1 MPATHNQLQPFYR
14 QHTCSLFHITPL
26 GHIQPKQCWWCLPE
40 NALLLPAWAA
50 NVLSAIP
57 VNVPVG
63 KRWCLHECLSAFLSE
78 VHLCVSRQS
87 LSARPVSPTT
97 TAKRSCSTK
106 VRRPTWTRT
115 GTGLPTGSSPKR
127 TSASL
132 AFSVWDF
139 VRSFCRP
146 STASRSQ
153 LPQVL
158 PCCSRPKARE
168 SRQHIS
174 HLDASRSSRRAPVAG
189 SGATSSGTAERPVC
203 PRGCAAPAQPPPRRS
218 SILLFPSPAPP
229 PRCPPPPPLR
239 QPPPSPP
246 QKASNGSCLPAN
258 MSGHTRRNTA
268 KNVLRLQLAAGSEF
282 GEMHKR
288 PRPVESLLLVLE
300 KVLPQCIPLYAY
312 RGLNHR
318 GSKRL
323 SMLYKHNTISIILY
337 PFLYHPHQHGYST
350 FQGFT
355 TCYTRPEHSL

>member
-1 MPATHNQLQPFYR
+1 MVSARKRSASARVGGKCAVCNSCKRACGKAMVFARMPFCFSFRGP
-14 QHTCSLFHITPL
+14 PL
-26 GHIQPKQCWWCLPE
+26 CF
-40 NALLLPAWAA
+40 
-50 NVLSAIP
+50 SAITF
-57 VNVPVG
+57 
-63 KRWCLHECLSAFLSE
+63 C
-78 VHLCVSRQS
+78 
-87 LSARPVSPTT
+87 T
-97 TAKRSCSTK
+97 
-106 VRRPTWTRT
+106 
-115 GTGLPTGSSPKR
+115 TGLPNDNSKKVMLDKGPPPHLNTDGRVPAYPQGVRQSELRHRWPSPCETLCAVFADPAQRLGVNSLRYYLAVQDPKPGSPVNIFP
-127 TSASL
+127 TWMPHA
-132 AFSVWDF
+132 
-139 VRSFCRP
+139 
-146 STASRSQ
+146 
-153 LPQVL
+153 
-158 PCCSRPKARE
+158 ARE
-168 SRQHIS
+168 ELLWRDQGPH
-174 HLDASRSSRRAPVAG
+174 HLVPPSVQYVLVDV
-189 SGATSSGTAERPVC
+189 
-203 PRGCAAPAQPPPRRS
+203 QPPPRRS

-300 KVLPQCIPLYAY
+300 KVLPQCIPLYAC
-312 RGLNHR
+312 RGLSHR